1 MLSEVFTFEKLKSR
15 VHIIEEIN
23 KEILQELKADLGK
36 E

>member
-15 VHIIEEIN
+15 VHIIKEIN